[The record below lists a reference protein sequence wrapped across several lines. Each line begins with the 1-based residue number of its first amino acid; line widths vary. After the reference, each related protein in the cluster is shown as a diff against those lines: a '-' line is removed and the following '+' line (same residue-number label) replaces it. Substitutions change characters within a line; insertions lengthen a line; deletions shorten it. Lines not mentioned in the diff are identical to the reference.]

1 MFEREGL
8 TLAEGA
14 AVGGRLKLL
23 TTAAVVGLFFGAVR
37 ALTCLSTSPAA
48 DVVVDGLG
56 RGRGFTAEDVEVDG
70 GGGNGLGETVTTCFG
85 GDFRRESNRMSFW
98 IFCTSGETCGTF
110 FGEKDK
116 RVDSTIGFPRGL
128 ALVLPLALILPP
140 CTLVDSKT
148 GAPRG
153 FRDLPFFRTGL
164 GGSSWKGGEASWST
178 ACSVALLHN

>member
-1 MFEREGL
+1 
-8 TLAEGA
+8 
-14 AVGGRLKLL
+14 VGGRLRLL
-23 TTAAVVGLFFGAVR
+23 PPAVVVGLILGAVR
-37 ALTCLSTSPAA
+37 ALTRLSTSPA
-48 DVVVDGLG
+48 DVVVHGLG
-56 RGRGFTAEDVEVDG
+56 RGRGFTEEEVDVD
-70 GGGNGLGETVTTCFG
+70 GGGNGLVETVTACFG
-85 GDFRRESNRMSFW
+85 GDFKRESKRMSFW

-110 FGEKDK
+110 FGEKDR
-116 RVDSTIGFPRGL
+116 RVDSTTGFPRGL
-128 ALVLPLALILPP
+128 DRVRPLALTLPP